1 MVRVSEA
8 DESFIRPDPEAS
20 SEEFM
25 TPWSALTGGITYA
38 CRELMVAMRFCMIVF
53 DCRKYGQNL

>member
-25 TPWSALTGGITYA
+25 NPMICTDWGNYICMQGSDGGNA
-38 CRELMVAMRFCMIVF
+38 VCMIVF
-53 DCRKYGQNL
+53 DCHVW